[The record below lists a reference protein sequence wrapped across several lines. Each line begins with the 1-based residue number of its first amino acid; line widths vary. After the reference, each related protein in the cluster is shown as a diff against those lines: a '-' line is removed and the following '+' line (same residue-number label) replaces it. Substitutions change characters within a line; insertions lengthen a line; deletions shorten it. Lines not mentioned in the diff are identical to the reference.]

1 MVLLITFL
9 VTVFVSNA
17 FFTFDEEMLIIVAT
31 LFWFDAAGGLFKKML
46 ESELVVKVD
55 VVRSKFIW
63 FLTLKHQL
71 LEDLLKFHTSRISLG
86 SALSLTNSVFL
97 TLAVT
102 EVVALYLATVTLRR
116 KFVVSTWISLV
127 GAGVYYGRLLS
138 DLEQTLTLSSFSGV
152 AVSPSVAEKPLF
164 DFDRY
169 SSFSGL
175 TA

>member
-9 VTVFVSNA
+9 ATVLVSNA

-46 ESELVVKVD
+46 ESELVTKVD
-55 VVRSKFIW
+55 VVRSKFVW

-86 SALSLTNSVFL
+86 SSLSLANSVFL

-102 EVVALYLATVTLRR
+102 EVVALYLITVTLRR
-116 KFVVSTWISLV
+116 KFVVNAWISLA
-127 GAGVYYGRLLS
+127 GTGVYYGRLLS
-138 DLEQTLTLSSFSGV
+138 DLEQTLSLSSFSGV
-152 AVSPSVAEKPLF
+152 AVNVSVSEKPAF

-169 SSFSGL
+169 SSFSTL
-175 TA
+175 TV